1 MEPKHILIV
10 DDDPVDLELL
20 SEILM
25 GAGYRVSTAKSSI
38 EALKLAKRGLVDLAL
53 VDLLM
58 PGIDGYSLIGMLTR
72 DRMFKAPVL
81 VISGRVEEKDAKRA
95 LDAGAV
101 GFIAKPVDRKG
112 LVARVAELTGQDK
125 AQ

>member
-1 MEPKHILIV
+1 MEPKHILVV

-20 SEILM
+20 SEILI

-38 EALKLAKRGLVDLAL
+38 EALKLAKRGSVDLAL

-95 LDAGAV
+95 LDTGAV
-101 GFIAKPVDRKG
+101 GFVAKPVDGKD
-112 LVARVAELTGQDK
+112 LVARVEELINRDNIQ
-125 AQ
+125 

>member
-20 SEILM
+20 SEILT

-38 EALKLAKRGLVDLAL
+38 EALKLAKHGWVDLAL

-58 PGIDGYSLIGMLTR
+58 PGIDGYSLIGLLTR
-72 DRMFKAPVL
+72 DQMFKAPVL

-101 GFIAKPVDRKG
+101 GFIAKPVDRKD
-112 LVARVAELTGQDK
+112 LVARVADLTNTDNIE
-125 AQ
+125 